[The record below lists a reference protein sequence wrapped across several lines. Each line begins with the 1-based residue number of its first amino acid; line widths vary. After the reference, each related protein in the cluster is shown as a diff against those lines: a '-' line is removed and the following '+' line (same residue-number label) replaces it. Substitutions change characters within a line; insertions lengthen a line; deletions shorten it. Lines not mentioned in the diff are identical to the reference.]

1 MIRQLIPYERNPKL
15 IYAASFATVKKE
27 ANLERFS
34 PEMQSVVIRLIHAC
48 GMIEIADR
56 VAYSANA
63 ANAGSLALA
72 KGAPILCD
80 CEMVGAGIIRRYL
93 PANNKVIVTL
103 NEANVPELANSIG
116 NTRSAAAV
124 ELWEPHIK
132 GSVVAIGNAPTALFH
147 LLELLDSAL
156 NLRGFCVLGAEAVD
170 PAFGLVD
177 LALLSPVLFFENFAA
192 QGGFFYEEGIISR
205 IFSGLSALKCYGSG
219 CQFIK
224 KRAIM

>member
-1 MIRQLIPYERNPKL
+1 MSTWGRRGEGEVHGP
-15 IYAASFATVKKE
+15 FFF
-27 ANLERFS
+27 LEY
-34 PEMQSVVIRLIHAC
+34 
-48 GMIEIADR
+48 D
-56 VAYSANA
+56 
-63 ANAGSLALA
+63 SL
-72 KGAPILCD
+72 
-80 CEMVGAGIIRRYL
+80 
-93 PANNKVIVTL
+93 
-103 NEANVPELANSIG
+103 
-116 NTRSAAAV
+116 
-124 ELWEPHIK
+124 
-132 GSVVAIGNAPTALFH
+132 H

-177 LALLSPVLFFENFAA
+177 LALLRPVLFFENFAA